1 GVPVQVGKPPQKAP
15 EPAAPPPAA
24 ETAQGSPNAASE
36 APLMPDAAF
45 RVQAPPPLAQQ
56 PHFDPPVPI
65 ERKLKNGAR
74 VLIVENHAVPLV
86 AIGVRFL
93 HGVDA
98 DPKDKPGLAEF
109 VADMVDEGTKKRP
122 AQKLAEEV
130 EDLAAHLGA
139 GASLETASVN
149 LNCLTETLPKALELL
164 AGDVKPAEIV
174 RLLEEKFAS
183 WKPHRVPALSLP
195 PFPKLNRRAI
205 VALEKPGTTQAQV
218 WVIGRLFKATDPDAI
233 PMRVANLTLG
243 GLFTSRLN
251 MNLREKHG
259 YSY

>member
-1 GVPVQVGKPPQKAP
+1 GGVPVQVGKPPQKAP

-24 ETAQGSPNAASE
+24 QTAQASPNAVSE

-45 RVQAPPPLAQQ
+45 RAQVPPPLAQQ

-93 HGVDA
+93 KLTALGQKKANPGALAA
-98 DPKDKPGLAEF
+98 DQAARILYGDRHPWGQPSG
-109 VADMVDEGTKKRP
+109 GTP
-122 AQKLAEEV
+122 ESVGSITAA
-130 EDLAAHLGA
+130 DLAAFHA
-139 GASLETASVN
+139 KWWVPNDAVISV
-149 LNCLTETLPKALELL
+149 

-233 PMRVANLTLG
+233 PMRVANL
-243 GLFTSRLN
+243 
-251 MNLREKHG
+251 
-259 YSY
+259 